1 MTLTERLMDF
11 PPLLRRALA
20 VLLVPA
26 AALLGWML
34 VAEPVIWIAGSQD
47 QWRGSVQATLADD
60 RGHEKVLA
68 DFKSRLE
75 ALPAAPVWQK
85 FYEVAAGGDG
95 SSLVQQDI
103 TSLCSAIGVTTQSVV
118 ALRAQSEQ
126 GLMKHGVRFT
136 ATLTVDQLRS
146 FAATLRNHQKY
157 LRTERLT
164 VDAPQAQPA
173 DQNPALTIT
182 LDVFGYSRAGP
193 P

>member
-1 MTLTERLMDF
+1 MTLTERLIDC
-11 PPLLRRALA
+11 PTLLRRALA

-34 VAEPVIWIAGSQD
+34 VAEPLICIAGSQD
-47 QWRGSVQATLADD
+47 QWRGSVQDTLADD

-68 DFKSRLE
+68 DLKSRLE
-75 ALPAAPVWQK
+75 ALPAAPVWEK

-95 SSLVQQDI
+95 SSLVQQDV
-103 TSLCSAIGVTTQSVV
+103 TSLCSAMGVTTQSVV
-118 ALRAQSEQ
+118 ALRAQTEQ
-126 GLMKHGVRFT
+126 GLMKHGVRLT

-164 VDAPQAQPA
+164 VDAPQVQSA

-182 LDVFGYSRAGP
+182 LDVFGYSRAGRP
-193 P
+193 

>member
-1 MTLTERLMDF
+1 MTLTERLMYC

-34 VAEPVIWIAGSQD
+34 VAEPLIWIAGSQG
-47 QWRGSVQATLADD
+47 QWRGSVQDTLADD

-68 DFKSRLE
+68 DLKSRLD

-85 FYEVAAGGDG
+85 FYEFAAGGDG
-95 SSLVQQDI
+95 SSLVQQDV

-118 ALRAQSEQ
+118 ALRAQTEQ
-126 GLMKHGVRFT
+126 GLMKHGVRLT

-164 VDAPQAQPA
+164 VDAPQVQSA

-182 LDVFGYSRAGP
+182 LEVFGYSRAGRP
-193 P
+193 